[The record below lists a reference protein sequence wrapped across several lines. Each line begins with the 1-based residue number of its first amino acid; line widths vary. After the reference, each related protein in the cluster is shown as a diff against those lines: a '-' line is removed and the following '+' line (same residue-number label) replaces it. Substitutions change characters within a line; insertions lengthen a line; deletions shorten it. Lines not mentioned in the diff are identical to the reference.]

1 MRFAPVFV
9 LLSAALC
16 SAGTITDTF
25 NQPQNNCQYSSAAP
39 YSQCDVIGNESLYD
53 IQSASVTVA
62 GNGATSIT
70 LDSNLGGISTP
81 GVKSTLNGFTD
92 SGVPGMTMT
101 PGAVFF
107 YASSNNTT
115 VSNFVN
121 PNVTD
126 FANPSNVESLL
137 TYAVPLVSDP
147 ANNLIAGDLY
157 LVNTSSIETAQQ
169 ALNNP
174 SNVYYRNNLPVLFTS
189 GTLVATGNGVS
200 VSDLGGS
207 NAEYQISMSFT
218 APSGTVLT
226 NGSGNVGLLWSSA
239 DCGNDFIQGDIST
252 GTSTPEPSS
261 FILLL
266 SGGTLVAFSAFARQ
280 RAKSRK

>member
-1 MRFAPVFV
+1 MRFAPVFI
-9 LLSAALC
+9 LFTAALC

-25 NQPQNNCQYSSAAP
+25 NQPQNNCQYSSAPP
-39 YSQCDVIGNESLYD
+39 YSQCDVIGSESLYD

-62 GNGATSIT
+62 GNGATTIT

-81 GVKSTLNGFTD
+81 GIKSTLNSFTD
-92 SGVPGMTMT
+92 PGVPGLTMT

-107 YASSNNTT
+107 YASSNDTT

-137 TYAVPLVSDP
+137 TYAIPLVSTG
-147 ANNLIAGDLY
+147 NLIAGDLY
-157 LVNTSSIETAQQ
+157 QVNTSSIETAQQ

-189 GTLVATGNGVS
+189 GTLVATGNGVT
-200 VSDLGGS
+200 VSDLGGN

-266 SGGTLVAFSAFARQ
+266 SGGTLVGLSAFARR
-280 RAKSRK
+280 RAKGRK